1 MPGFRKGLAKA
12 ILEFFWPPDPTDGL
26 YNQATTAY
34 AEYQA
39 SGKLRDLQTAL
50 TNFEATLNAR
60 RPVNHPQL
68 AVTLINYAATLWTHY
83 EVSGRPDTDLWRVI
97 ELEEEALALWA
108 KVLPRP
114 SGYPILLTNLG
125 NAYFD
130 AYSRD
135 RSKGSFQKA
144 VSSYKAVR
152 DDKSLAPDI
161 HNMALARMGIAL
173 WTRCDLDKTRDGLD
187 EGIDNLEAALKF
199 ASSANDFPL
208 KSLCL
213 PSLANAYDVRFQQ
226 FKQDEDLSSAIEYS
240 YAARQILL
248 QENPERGP
256 SLYNLSRLLWA
267 RHQQKGDKED
277 LNEAEKVA
285 KEAQDVVKDGELQKK
300 VGEILKAVKEKRES
314 EWESVSED

>member
-12 ILEFFWPPDPTDGL
+12 ILEYFWPPDPTDGL

-39 SGKLRDLQTAL
+39 FGKIRDLETAL

-83 EVSGRPDTDLWRVI
+83 EVSGRPDTDLRRVI
-97 ELEEEALALWA
+97 KLEEEALELWSR
-108 KVLPRP
+108 VSPRP

-130 AYSRD
+130 VYGRD
-135 RSKGSFQKA
+135 RSQESFQKA

-152 DDKSLAPDI
+152 DDESFSPDI

-173 WTRCDLDKTRDGLD
+173 WTRCDFEKTRDRLD
-187 EGIDNLEAALKF
+187 EGIDNLEEALKF

-226 FKQDEDLSSAIEYS
+226 FKQDDDLSSAIEYS
-240 YAARQILL
+240 YAARQVLS
-248 QENPERGP
+248 QASPERGP

-267 RHQQKGDKED
+267 RHQQKEDKED
-277 LNEAEKVA
+277 LNEAEKIA
-285 KEAQDVVKDGELQKK
+285 KEAMAAVKGGELQKK
-300 VGEILKAVKEKRES
+300 IDEILKAVGEKRGS
-314 EWESVSED
+314 

>member
-1 MPGFRKGLAKA
+1 MPGFRKNLAKA
-12 ILEFFWPPDPTDGL
+12 ILEYFWPPDPTDAL

-39 SGKLRDLQTAL
+39 SGKVGDLQTAL

-97 ELEEEALALWA
+97 KLEEEALALWTD
-108 KVLPRP
+108 VLPRP

-135 RSKGSFQKA
+135 RSQESFQKA
-144 VSSYKAVR
+144 VSSYKVVR
-152 DDKSLAPDI
+152 DDKDFAPEI
-161 HNMALARMGIAL
+161 RNMALARMGIAL
-173 WTRCDLDKTRDGLD
+173 WTRCDFDKTKEGLD
-187 EGIDNLEAALKF
+187 EGIDSLEEALKF
-199 ASSANDFPL
+199 ASSADNFPL

-213 PSLANAYDVRFQQ
+213 PSLANAYDVRFQR
-226 FKQDEDLSSAIEYS
+226 FEQDEDLSSAIEYS
-240 YAARQILL
+240 YAARQVLP
-248 QENPERGP
+248 QASPERGP

-267 RHQQKGDKED
+267 RHQQKKDNQD
-277 LNEAEKVA
+277 LSEAEKIA
-285 KEAQDVVKDGELQKK
+285 KEAQNLVKGGELQKK
-300 VGEILKAVKEKRES
+300 VDEILKAVGEKRGS
-314 EWESVSED
+314 